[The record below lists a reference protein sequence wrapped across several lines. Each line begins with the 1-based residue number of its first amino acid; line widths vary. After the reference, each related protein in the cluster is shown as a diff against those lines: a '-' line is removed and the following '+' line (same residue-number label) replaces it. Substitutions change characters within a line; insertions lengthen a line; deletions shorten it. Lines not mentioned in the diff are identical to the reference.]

1 MARWQKARPQ
11 CLRSHPRGMRGETG
25 KANRGDEGRDCG
37 STAVEG
43 SGRGRWAA
51 TGGKGQTGEEEKL
64 IKLSQISYIRYL
76 RQFYNGT
83 GLDKK

>member
-1 MARWQKARPQ
+1 MAGWDATFPQRLRP
-11 CLRSHPRGMRGETG
+11 HPRGVRGEAEG
-25 KANRGDEGRDCG
+25 ADHGDESGDCG
-37 STAVEG
+37 GATTEEF
-43 SGRGRWAA
+43 GRGRWAA
-51 TGGKGQTGEEEKL
+51 SGGKGQTGEEEKL